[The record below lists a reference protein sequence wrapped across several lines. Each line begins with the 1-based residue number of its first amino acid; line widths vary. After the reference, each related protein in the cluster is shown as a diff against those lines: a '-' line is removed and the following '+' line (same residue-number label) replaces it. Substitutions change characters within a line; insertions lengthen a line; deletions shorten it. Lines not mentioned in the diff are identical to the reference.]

1 MFIFIESIFKNLGF
15 LDFLAIYFIIFVNLN
30 HLLIRNLEE
39 YFFRMEV
46 RNHKDK
52 KEVIFQEKLFFL
64 LFGFLLSAVISFL
77 LPSMYFIFPSINI
90 LTILIGVFILFC
102 LLPLLQRLNY
112 KIIYKI
118 KTKRKNKNK
127 KENIKE
133 KEIIQIDFP
142 EKEIESFLNIS
153 LTNIN
158 NAISTIWLFT
168 FDLLLYLLIRFIIIS
183 NDFSNGRAILI
194 VFIIICNLK
203 LFVHIYY
210 FFNLYSINTLAKNR
224 KLWMFMYNIVVVL
237 SWGVL
242 IVIIIFT
249 SLGTA
254 IKYSDTY
261 SIIVKMDDSYNK
273 LSIQKSVVESQLK
286 KLSTYLESIENNIN
300 PTKES
305 ISKIHQS
312 LNDLDTK
319 INDLMIQKS
328 KLLLQIDKLEKMTS
342 SEIEN
347 NIIYIL
353 LSKLLSQSTI
363 WALSIGA
370 FLGFI
375 GSMLANA
382 IFQKKNKKVIK

>member
-30 HLLIRNLEE
+30 HLLIWNLEE
-39 YFFRMEV
+39 YFIRMEV
-46 RNHKDK
+46 LNHKDK

-64 LFGFLLSAVISFL
+64 LFGFLQSAVISFL

-118 KTKRKNKNK
+118 RAKRENKNK

-133 KEIIQIDFP
+133 KETIQIDFP
-142 EKEIESFLNIS
+142 KKEIESFLNIS
-153 LTNIN
+153 LKNIN
-158 NAISTIWLFT
+158 NVISTIWHFT

-183 NDFSNGRAILI
+183 NDFSNGRVILV

-203 LFVHIYY
+203 LFLHIYY
-210 FFNLYSINTLAKNR
+210 FFNLYSINSLAKNG
-224 KLWMFMYNIVVVL
+224 KLWMFMYNIVFVFGN
-237 SWGVL
+237 GVL

-273 LSIQKSVVESQLK
+273 LSIQKSVAESQLK
-286 KLSTYLESIENNIN
+286 KLSTYLELIENNIN

-305 ISKIHQS
+305 ISKIYQS
-312 LNDLDTK
+312 LNDVDTK

-342 SEIEN
+342 SEIEK

-382 IFQKKNKKVIK
+382 IFQKKSNKVIK